1 MVLHSCCSWALVC
14 KPWLQTFC
22 DPVFLRRYRAFHRAP
37 PLLGLPHMPQC
48 FPYHGVAAL
57 PLPGRAPLAR
67 GPSTA
72 ATAAPSSTSR
82 TGAAAGTSSSGT
94 PSRATSSACRS
105 RASPTGW
112 STPPWC
118 SALSPAAM
126 RPPRLP
132 RLGPFPV
139 AFIANNNDLEQ
150 DDKDVKASPYAIP
163 SDADH
168 VFFCYIPHVHQRR
181 GAIVGDEIY
190 FALRPLNVIAKYD
203 WSNNYLSMINPP
215 SPEEICGQ
223 IALMVTDDGSLGF
236 ACFKDSSLFLWSRK
250 ENSQGGAEWVL
261 YSWVV
266 ELEKLI
272 PDDSPPN
279 DKRVFVV
286 GSAEGVGVIF
296 VSTDAGLFTLALK
309 TERVKKRSTLHELL
323 HSRYLY

>member
-150 DDKDVKASPYAIP
+150 DDKDVKASVY
-163 SDADH
+163 
-168 VFFCYIPHVHQRR
+168 
-181 GAIVGDEIY
+181 
-190 FALRPLNVIAKYD
+190 
-203 WSNNYLSMINPP
+203 
-215 SPEEICGQ
+215 
-223 IALMVTDDGSLGF
+223 
-236 ACFKDSSLFLWSRK
+236 SS
-250 ENSQGGAEWVL
+250 ET
-261 YSWVV
+261 
-266 ELEKLI
+266 
-272 PDDSPPN
+272 
-279 DKRVFVV
+279 
-286 GSAEGVGVIF
+286 SAGVGVIF

-309 TERVKKRSTLHELL
+309 TERVKKVGERGDYFSVLPYMSFYTPGGDRLAPPSVHPTARPSLPPSWPPPAPAAAGLEP
-323 HSRYLY
+323 